1 MSTDPVTAEPHG
13 SVVGRDLRTGASLRV
28 AWQRGVITELAAS
41 SAPGPE
47 NVWLAPSLVDLQVNG
62 YAGVDFQSD
71 GLGEEDVLRAVR
83 GLRRDGCARF
93 LLTLI
98 TDEWKCLMRRLAQL
112 RQLRARS
119 EELRHSILGWHVEGP
134 FLSDQ
139 AGYHGAHD
147 PAKMCDPTPELIQEL
162 KRVVGEDPCLLTL
175 APERS
180 GAVEAITC
188 AVSLGI
194 RISLGHT
201 NASAAALAAATTAGA
216 SGFTHLGNAC
226 PQALDRHD
234 NILLRAMDQSGLR
247 YGLIPD
253 GIHVSPAFFRLA
265 HRAVP
270 DGQIYYTTD
279 AMSAAGAPP
288 GQYRL
293 GTTWLEVGVDGV
305 VRKPGASHFAGSAL
319 RPIDGVIRAA
329 VMLSERWQK
338 TWSRFSD
345 HPAQWIGWE
354 SGLKVG
360 NPAAFYLVE
369 AEPTGQP
376 RLARVIHPFV

>member
-1 MSTDPVTAEPHG
+1 MR
-13 SVVGRDLRTGASLRV
+13 VGWR
-28 AWQRGVITELAAS
+28 QGVITELAES
-41 SAPGPE
+41 SDPGLA

-71 GLGEEDVLRAVR
+71 GVDEDGLLRAAR
-83 GLRRDGCARF
+83 GLRRDGCAHF

-98 TDEWKCLMRRLAQL
+98 TDEWRCLVSRLAQL
-112 RQLRARS
+112 RRLRARS
-119 EELRHSILGWHVEGP
+119 AELRHAILGWHVEGP

-139 AGYHGAHD
+139 AGYHGAHN
-147 PAKMCDPTPELIQEL
+147 PASMCNPTPELIQEL

-175 APERS
+175 APERV
-180 GAVEAITC
+180 GAIESIAC

-201 NASAAALAAATTAGA
+201 NASADALAAAAAAGA

-226 PQALDRHD
+226 PQALDRHE
-234 NILLRAMDQSGLR
+234 NILLRALDQPGLR

-253 GIHVSPAFFRLA
+253 GIHVSPAFFRLV
-265 HRAVP
+265 HRVVP
-270 DGQIYYTTD
+270 DRQIYYTTD

-293 GTTWLEVGVDGV
+293 GQTWLEVGADGV
-305 VRKPGASHFAGSAL
+305 VRKPGASNFAGSAL
-319 RPIDGVIRAA
+319 RPIEGVIRAA
-329 VMLSERWQK
+329 AMLREPWQT
-338 TWSRFSD
+338 TWSRFSEQ
-345 HPAQWIGWE
+345 PAQWIGAE
-354 SGLKVG
+354 PGLRVG
-360 NPAAFYLVE
+360 GAAEFYLVE

-376 RLARVIHPFV
+376 RLARVIHPFA